1 MTVDFLL
8 NCWWNS
14 LVHRYCQ
21 PRVGTESGGMGLYLQ
36 ENDDARLFLLRAHLS
51 FSAGVN
57 SWGCWP
63 LVSNSI
69 GPSFLLPLWV
79 AGPLGFHPLSILPM
93 TSHVVILGN
102 SHLQVVSSRFLFSNA
117 SKDLP
122 LLSRVGL
129 RCVLCC
135 QSVPQ
140 IQMLN
145 SLAQLTLPVEGF
157 LQSGVSILQTFNLI

>member
-1 MTVDFLL
+1 MD
-8 NCWWNS
+8 
-14 LVHRYCQ
+14 
-21 PRVGTESGGMGLYLQ
+21 TELGGVGLYLQ
-36 ENDDARLFLLRAHLS
+36 ENDEAHLLLLSAHLS

-63 LVSNSI
+63 LVPNSI
-69 GPSFLLPLWV
+69 GHSFLLPLWV

-93 TSHVVILGN
+93 TSHMVMLGN
-102 SHLQVVSSRFLFSNA
+102 SHLQAVSSRFLFSNA

-129 RCVLCC
+129 RYILCC
-135 QSVPQ
+135 QSTPQ

-145 SLAQLTLPVEGF
+145 SLSQLTLPVEGF
-157 LQSGVSILQTFNLI
+157 LQSGVSIPHTLNLI